1 MPAEGALEAHE
12 GPWSQVGGGLR
23 ASWEGEEGHGETM
36 WWSHRSSSPAG
47 QLPPQ
52 LFSKKDF
59 FDASLHLNNRVC
71 PSLGG
76 LACLSVYRLGAQ
88 PLNLLICF

>member
-23 ASWEGEEGHGETM
+23 ASWEGEEGPGETM
-36 WWSHRSSSPAG
+36 WWSHRSLSHAG
-47 QLPPQ
+47 QLSPQ
-52 LFSKKDF
+52 LFSKKF

-71 PSLGG
+71 PAFSRLVHQ
-76 LACLSVYRLGAQ
+76 SVHRLVAQ
-88 PLNLLICF
+88 VLKLF